1 MAITINTGD
10 LKTILETTPSTQ
22 NILLVGKHGIGKSE
36 IITRHFEDQG
46 IPVIALFL
54 GQMSDPG
61 DLIGLPNKDEKTGRT
76 EFMPPY
82 WFPMDDQAVVLFLD
96 EMNRARPEIL
106 QSVMDLSL
114 NRKLAGRSL
123 PAGSRVIAA
132 VNDGEEYQLTD
143 LDPALVSRF
152 NVYFFSPTVGEW
164 LFWAKQ
170 HDIDPRVI
178 NFIEEHPDELE
189 KNVDINKG
197 TFDKTPDRRAWV
209 RVSGLLKGMSIN
221 TDTDMNRLAKMI
233 TGVIGARSASM
244 FIQSLNQSRMLTA
257 REVLRDFAACQNELA
272 SYTMPQIAIIN
283 EGIYQTLELGVNRNE
298 SEAVGRNLVRYIHW
312 MLSNGRQEA
321 IAHFASFFENA
332 TYPNANAYIMMDCR
346 EALQLIN
353 QMISNL

>member
-36 IITRHFEDQG
+36 IITRYFEDKG

-61 DLIGLPNKDEKTGRT
+61 DLIGLPNKDEATGKT

-82 WFPMDDQAVVLFLD
+82 WFPMDNQPVVLFLD

-123 PAGSRVIAA
+123 PPGSRVIAA

-170 HDIDPRVI
+170 NDIDPRVI
-178 NFIEEHPDELE
+178 TFIEEHPDELE

-209 RVSGLLKGMSIN
+209 RVSGLLQGMTIT

-257 REVLRDFAACQNELA
+257 REVLHDFAACQNDLS

-283 EGIYQTLELGVNRNE
+283 EGIYQYLELGVKKDE
-298 SEAVGRNLVRYIHW
+298 SETVGRNLVRYIHW
-312 MLSNGRQEA
+312 MLTNGRQEA

-332 TYPNANAYIMMDCR
+332 TYVNANAYIMMECR
-346 EALQLIN
+346 EALTMIN

>member
-36 IITRHFEDQG
+36 IITHHFEEQG

-61 DLIGLPNKDEKTGRT
+61 DLIGLPNKDEKTGKT

-82 WFPMDDQAVVLFLD
+82 WFPMDDKPVVLFLD

-123 PAGSRVIAA
+123 PPGSRVIAA

-170 HDIDPRVI
+170 HGVDQRVI
-178 NFIEEHPDELE
+178 TFIEEHPDELE

-209 RVSGLLKGMSIN
+209 RVSGLLQGFAAH

-283 EGIYQTLELGVNRNE
+283 EGIYQTLELGVRKDE
-298 SEAVGRNLVRYIHW
+298 SETIGRNLVRYIKW

-332 TYPNANAYIMMDCR
+332 TYVNANAYIMMDCR
-346 EALQLIN
+346 EALTLIN
-353 QMISNL
+353 QMINDL

>member
-36 IITRHFEDQG
+36 IITRHFEEKG

-61 DLIGLPNKDEKTGRT
+61 DLIGLPNKDEATGKT

-82 WFPMDDQAVVLFLD
+82 WFPTDDKPVVLFLD

-170 HDIDPRVI
+170 HGIDQRVVT
-178 NFIEEHPDELE
+178 FIEEHPDELE

-209 RVSGLLKGMSIN
+209 RVSGMLQASGNI
-221 TDTDMNRLAKMI
+221 TDMNRLAKMI
-233 TGVIGARSASM
+233 TGIIGARSASM

-257 REVLRDFAACQNELA
+257 REVLHDFVACQNEL
-272 SYTMPQIAIIN
+272 STYTMPQIAIIN
-283 EGIYQTLELGVNRNE
+283 EGIYQTLELGVNSQE
-298 SEAVGRNLVRYIHW
+298 TEAVGNNLVRYIRW

-332 TYPNANAYIMMDCR
+332 TYPNANAFIMIDCR
-346 EALQLIN
+346 EALALIN
-353 QMISNL
+353 QMISDL

>member
-61 DLIGLPNKDEKTGRT
+61 DLIGLPNKDETTGKT

-82 WFPMDDQAVVLFLD
+82 WFPTDDQPVVLFLD

-170 HDIDPRVI
+170 HDVDPRVI
-178 NFIEEHPDELE
+178 TFIEEHPDELE

-209 RVSGLLKGMSIN
+209 RVSGLLKGMTIN
-221 TDTDMNRLAKMI
+221 SDTDMNRLAKMI
-233 TGVIGARSASM
+233 TGVVGARSASM
-244 FIQSLNQSRMLTA
+244 FMQSLNSSRMLTA
-257 REVLRDFAACQNELA
+257 REVLADFNLCQHELA
-272 SYTMPQIAIIN
+272 AYTMPQIAIIN
-283 EGIYQTLELGVNRNE
+283 EGIYQVLELGIPGE
-298 SEAVGRNLVRYIHW
+298 AKEAVGRNLVRYINW
-312 MLSNGRQEA
+312 MLNNSRQEV

-332 TYPNANAYIMMDCR
+332 TYPNANAFIMMDCR
-346 EALQLIN
+346 DALQLIN
-353 QMISNL
+353 QMIANL

>member
-36 IITRHFEDQG
+36 IITRHFEEQG

-61 DLIGLPNKDEKTGRT
+61 DLIGLPNKDEATGKT

-82 WFPMDDQAVVLFLD
+82 WFPMDDKPVVLFLD

-123 PAGSRVIAA
+123 PPGSRVIAA

-170 HDIDPRVI
+170 NGIDQRVI
-178 NFIEEHPDELE
+178 TFIEEHPDELE

-209 RVSGLLKGMSIN
+209 RVSGLMKGMSI
-221 TDTDMNRLAKMI
+221 TSDTDMNRLAKMI
-233 TGVIGARSASM
+233 TGVVGARSASM
-244 FIQSLNQSRMLTA
+244 FMQSLNQSRMLTA
-257 REVLRDFAACQNELA
+257 REVLHDFGACQNELA
-272 SYTMPQIAIIN
+272 AYTMPQIAIIN
-283 EGIYQTLELGVNRNE
+283 EGIFQCLELGVDKADNE
-298 SEAVGRNLVRYIHW
+298 VVGRNLVRYIKW

-353 QMISNL
+353 QMIANL

>member
-10 LKTILETTPSTQ
+10 LKSILECTPATQ
-22 NILLVGKHGIGKSE
+22 NIMLVGKHGIGKSE
-36 IITRHFEDQG
+36 IITHHYESQG
-46 IPVIALFL
+46 IRVVALFL

-61 DLIGLPNKDEKTGRT
+61 DLIGLPHKNEQTGKT

-82 WFPMDDQAVVLFLD
+82 WFPTDDKPVVLFLD
-96 EMNRARPEIL
+96 ELNRARPEIL

-152 NVYFFSPTVGEW
+152 NVYYFSPTVGEW

-170 HDIDPRVI
+170 HGVDDRVVT
-178 NFIEEHPDELE
+178 FIEKHPDELE

-209 RVSGLLKGMSIN
+209 RVSGLLKNSEGM
-221 TDTDMNRLAKMI
+221 DMNRLAKMV
-233 TGVIGARSASM
+233 TGVVGARSASM
-244 FIQSLNQSRMLTA
+244 FMQSLNSSRMLTA
-257 REVLRDFAACQNELA
+257 ADVLTDFEACRSTLA
-272 SYTMPQIAIIN
+272 GYTMPQLAVLN
-283 EGIYQTLELGVNRNE
+283 EGIYQHLELGVTGNDK
-298 SEAVGRNLVRYIHW
+298 AATGHNLVAYIRW
-312 MLSNGRQEA
+312 MLANGRQEA

-332 TYPNANAYIMMDCR
+332 TYPNANAFIMMDCR

-353 QMISNL
+353 QMIADL

>member
-61 DLIGLPNKDEKTGRT
+61 DLIGLPNKDEATGKT

-82 WFPMDDQAVVLFLD
+82 WFPMDDKPVVLFLD

-123 PAGSRVIAA
+123 PPGSRVIAA

-170 HDIDPRVI
+170 NGIDQRVI
-178 NFIEEHPDELE
+178 TFIEEHPDELE

-209 RVSGLLKGMSIN
+209 RVSGLLKSMAIT

-233 TGVIGARSASM
+233 TGVVGARSASM
-244 FIQSLNQSRMLTA
+244 FMQSLNQSRMLTA
-257 REVLRDFAACQNELA
+257 REVLSDFASCQGDLA

-283 EGIYQTLELGVNRNE
+283 EGIYQVLELGVDKRAT
-298 SEAVGRNLVRYIHW
+298 EAVGRNLVRYIQW
-312 MLSNGRQEA
+312 MLGNGRQEA

-332 TYPNANAYIMMDCR
+332 TYPNANAFIMMDCR

-353 QMISNL
+353 EMINAL

>member
-36 IITRHFEDQG
+36 IITHHFEDKG

-61 DLIGLPNKDEKTGRT
+61 DLIGLPNKDEATGKT

-82 WFPMDDQAVVLFLD
+82 WFPMDDKPVVLFLD

-123 PAGSRVIAA
+123 PPGSRVIAA

-170 HDIDPRVI
+170 HGVDQRVI
-178 NFIEEHPDELE
+178 TFIEEHPDELE

-209 RVSGLLKGMSIN
+209 RVSGLLQGLTLN

-257 REVLRDFAACQNELA
+257 REVLRDFMGCQNDLA
-272 SYTMPQIAIIN
+272 TYTMPQIAIIN
-283 EGIYQTLELGVNRNE
+283 EGIYQYLELGVKKEE
-298 SEAVGRNLVRYIHW
+298 SEVVSRNLVRYIQW
-312 MLSNGRQEA
+312 MLGNGRQEA

-353 QMISNL
+353 QMIANL

>member
-61 DLIGLPNKDEKTGRT
+61 DLIGLPNKDEATGKT

-82 WFPMDDQAVVLFLD
+82 WFPMDDKPVVLFLD

-170 HDIDPRVI
+170 NGIDQRVI
-178 NFIEEHPDELE
+178 AFIEEHPDELE

-209 RVSGLLKGMSIN
+209 RVSGLLKEMTIT

-233 TGVIGARSASM
+233 TGVVGARSASM
-244 FIQSLNQSRMLTA
+244 FMQSLTQSRMVTA
-257 REVLRDFAACQNELA
+257 REVLADFAACQQDLA
-272 SYTMPQIAIIN
+272 TYTMPQIAIIN
-283 EGIYQTLELGVNRNE
+283 EGIYQVLELGVDKKA
-298 SEAVGRNLVRYIHW
+298 SEAVGRNLVRYIQW
-312 MLSNGRQEA
+312 MLTNGRQEA

-332 TYPNANAYIMMDCR
+332 TYPNANAFIMMDCR
-346 EALQLIN
+346 EALALIN
-353 QMISNL
+353 QMISDL

>member
-1 MAITINTGD
+1 MAITINTTD
-10 LKTILETTPSTQ
+10 LKAILEATPSTQ

-36 IITRHFEDQG
+36 IITHHFEEQG
-46 IPVIALFL
+46 IPVVALFL

-61 DLIGLPNKDEKTGRT
+61 DLIGLPNKNEQTGKT

-82 WFPMDDQAVVLFLD
+82 WFPTDDRPIVLFLD

-114 NRKLAGRSL
+114 NRKLAGRAL
-123 PAGSRVIAA
+123 PPGSRVIAA

-152 NVYFFSPTVGEW
+152 NVYYFSPTVGEW

-170 HDIDPRVI
+170 HGVDQRVI
-178 NFIEEHPDELE
+178 TFIEEHPDELE

-209 RVSGLLKGMSIN
+209 RVSGLLQQAGNM
-221 TDTDMNRLAKMI
+221 DMNRLAKMV
-233 TGVIGARSASM
+233 TGVVGGRSASL
-244 FIQSLNQSRMLTA
+244 FIQSLNRSHMLTA
-257 REVLRDFAACQNELA
+257 REVLQDFNACRNTLA
-272 SYTMPQIAIIN
+272 TYTMPQIAIIN
-283 EGIYQTLELGVNRNE
+283 EGIYQTLELGVRADE
-298 SEAVGRNLVRYIHW
+298 KEAVCNSLVAYIKW
-312 MLSNGRQEA
+312 MLANGRQEA
-321 IAHFASFFENA
+321 IAHFASFFEHA
-332 TYPNANAYIMMDCR
+332 TYPNANAFVMMDCR

-353 QMISNL
+353 QMIANL

>member
-1 MAITINTGD
+1 M
-10 LKTILETTPSTQ
+10 
-22 NILLVGKHGIGKSE
+22 GKHGIGKSE

-61 DLIGLPNKDEKTGRT
+61 DLIGLPNKDEATGKT

-82 WFPMDDQAVVLFLD
+82 WFPTDDKPVVLFLD

-170 HDIDPRVI
+170 HGIDQRVVT
-178 NFIEEHPDELE
+178 FIEEHPDELE

-209 RVSGLLKGMSIN
+209 RVSGMLQASGNI
-221 TDTDMNRLAKMI
+221 TDMNRLAKMI
-233 TGVIGARSASM
+233 TGIIGARSASM

-257 REVLRDFAACQNELA
+257 REVLHDFVACQNEL
-272 SYTMPQIAIIN
+272 STYTMPQIAIIN
-283 EGIYQTLELGVNRNE
+283 EGIYQTLELGVNSQE
-298 SEAVGRNLVRYIHW
+298 TEAVGNNLVRYIRW
-312 MLSNGRQEA
+312 MLSNSRQEA

-332 TYPNANAYIMMDCR
+332 TYPNANAFIMIDCR
-346 EALQLIN
+346 EALALIN
-353 QMISNL
+353 QMISDL

>member
-61 DLIGLPNKDEKTGRT
+61 DLIGLPNKDEKTGKT

-82 WFPMDDQAVVLFLD
+82 WFPIDDQPVVLFLD

-170 HDIDPRVI
+170 HDIDQRVI
-178 NFIEEHPDELE
+178 TFIEEHPDELE

-209 RVSGLLKGMSIN
+209 RVSGLLKNMTMS
-221 TDTDMNRLAKMI
+221 TDTDMNRVAKMI

-257 REVLRDFAACQNELA
+257 REVLHDFAGCQNDLS
-272 SYTMPQIAIIN
+272 SYTMPQIAVIN
-283 EGIYQTLELGVNRNE
+283 EGIYQYLELGVKRDE
-298 SEAVGRNLVRYIHW
+298 SESVGRNLVRYIQW

-332 TYPNANAYIMMDCR
+332 TYANANAYIMMDCR

>member
-61 DLIGLPNKDEKTGRT
+61 DLIGLPNKDEATGKT

-82 WFPMDDQAVVLFLD
+82 WFPMDDKPVVLFLD

-123 PAGSRVIAA
+123 PEGSRVIAA

-170 HDIDPRVI
+170 HDVDQRVI

-209 RVSGLLKGMSIN
+209 RVSGLLKGMN
-221 TDTDMNRLAKMI
+221 ADTGMDMNRMAKMI

-257 REVLRDFAACQNELA
+257 REVLADFGACQHDLA
-272 SYTMPQIAIIN
+272 TYTMPQMAIIN
-283 EGIYQTLELGVNRNE
+283 EGIYQVLELGVDRK
-298 SEAVGRNLVRYIHW
+298 AVDQVGRNLVRYIQW
-312 MLSNGRQEA
+312 MLTNGRQEA

-332 TYPNANAYIMMDCR
+332 TYPNANAFIMMDCR

-353 QMISNL
+353 QMINDL

>member
-61 DLIGLPNKDEKTGRT
+61 DLIGLPNKDEKTGKT

-82 WFPMDDQAVVLFLD
+82 WFPMDDKPVVLFLD

-170 HDIDPRVI
+170 HGVDQRVI
-178 NFIEEHPDELE
+178 TFIEEHPDELE

-209 RVSGLLKGMSIN
+209 RVSGLLQGMDLT

-233 TGVIGARSASM
+233 TGVVGARSASM

-257 REVLRDFAACQNELA
+257 REVLHDFGACQHDLA

-283 EGIYQTLELGVNRNE
+283 EGIYQYLELGVRRE
-298 SEAVGRNLVRYIHW
+298 DKEAVGRNLVRYIQW
-312 MLSNGRQEA
+312 MLGNGRQEA

-332 TYPNANAYIMMDCR
+332 TYANANAFIMMDCR

>member
-36 IITRHFEDQG
+36 IITRHFEEQG

-61 DLIGLPNKDEKTGRT
+61 DLIGLPNKDEATGKT

-82 WFPMDDQAVVLFLD
+82 WFPMDDKPVVLFLD

-170 HDIDPRVI
+170 HGIDQRVI
-178 NFIEEHPDELE
+178 TFIEEHPDELE

-209 RVSGLLKGMSIN
+209 RVSGLLKSMSIT

-257 REVLRDFAACQNELA
+257 REVLADFGACQHELA
-272 SYTMPQIAIIN
+272 GYTMPQIAIIN
-283 EGIYQTLELGVNRNE
+283 EGIYQVLELGVDKKA
-298 SEAVGRNLVRYIHW
+298 SETVGRNLVRYIHW
-312 MLSNGRQEA
+312 MLNNGRQEA

-332 TYPNANAYIMMDCR
+332 TYPNANAFIMMDCR
-346 EALQLIN
+346 EALTLIN
-353 QMISNL
+353 QMIANL

>member
-82 WFPMDDQAVVLFLD
+82 WFPMDDQPVVLFLD

-114 NRKLAGRSL
+114 NRNLAGRSL

-164 LFWAKQ
+164 LFW
-170 HDIDPRVI
+170 I

-283 EGIYQTLELGVNRNE
+283 EGIYQTLELGVNRDE